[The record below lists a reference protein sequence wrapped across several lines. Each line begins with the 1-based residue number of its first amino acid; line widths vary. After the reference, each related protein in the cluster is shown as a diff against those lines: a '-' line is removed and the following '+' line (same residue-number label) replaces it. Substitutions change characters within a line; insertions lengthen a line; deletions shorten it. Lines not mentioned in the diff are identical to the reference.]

1 VRISVRE
8 VSLVLLFML
17 AVGQGCSSDRRGLG
31 LKPNAAGAGGRG
43 GGGAGGLAGKGGAI
57 TKPDVAGSSGVD
69 PDKHVEPPGRSVYTV
84 VHGVVD
90 AGLTAWCF
98 ARVRDGERELVGE
111 PVPPDGL
118 PYGASMSFEV
128 LPFVDS
134 EQDGVVPFVIAG
146 ELELIEGLDCEQ
158 AVARAEAEMRAWTPP
173 NAVGGAG
180 GMGGEAG
187 LGGAAG
193 AAGEGSTPELGGAGG
208 AAGESAEPPPSFE
221 PAALRVGELPGLA
234 PGTLAKG
241 LHVLEVADGCFGSP
255 VYTHRFEQFA
265 CGFEYTPAR
274 GSLSA
279 EVAVLARA
287 TVFDKLS
294 LQAFHAS
301 RGSARLGMRSTPLLS
316 EGGTPVTLVDNFTI
330 GALRPRTPRSDL
342 PTASW
347 GVNVPSW
354 AVEGTVDGTAYAA
367 DLWLDIRERAGID
380 ELETGRGYTLIA
392 IGPAV
397 DIESDGFW
405 NDFKFAL
412 VDNEPERSTP

>member
-1 VRISVRE
+1 V
-8 VSLVLLFML
+8 LVFTL
-17 AVGQGCSSDRRGLG
+17 AVGQGCSSDRRGLA
-31 LKPNAAGAGGRG
+31 LKPNAAGAGGWGGG

-111 PVPPDGL
+111 PVPPGGL
-118 PYGASMSFEV
+118 PYGASMSFED
-128 LPFVDS
+128 LPAVDA
-134 EQDGVVPFVIAG
+134 EQDGVVPFVITG
-146 ELELIEGLDCEQ
+146 ELELIEGLDCKQ

-193 AAGEGSTPELGGAGG
+193 EGSSAELGGAGG
-208 AAGESAEPPPSFE
+208 AAGEAAEPPLSFE

-234 PGTLAKG
+234 PGTLAAG

-265 CGFEYTPAR
+265 CGFEYTPAH

-316 EGGTPVTLVDNFTI
+316 ENGSPVTLVDNFTI
-330 GALRPRTPRSDL
+330 GALRPRTPRADL
-342 PTASW
+342 PASSW
-347 GVNVPSW
+347 GVNVRTW
-354 AVEGTVDGTAYAA
+354 AVEGTLDGTPYVS
-367 DLWLDIRERAGID
+367 DPWHDIRDRAGID
-380 ELETGRGYTLIA
+380 ELESGRGYTLIA
-392 IGPAV
+392 IGPSV

-405 NDFKFAL
+405 NDFRFAL
-412 VDNEPERSTP
+412 VDNEPVTFTP